1 MQNLVSY
8 LNKIGHINSLDD
20 SGTNSIGY
28 KSLGGSLA
36 AYADFSNILS
46 LSSSNDSENKES

>member
-1 MQNLVSY
+1 M
-8 LNKIGHINSLDD
+8 NKIGHINSLDD